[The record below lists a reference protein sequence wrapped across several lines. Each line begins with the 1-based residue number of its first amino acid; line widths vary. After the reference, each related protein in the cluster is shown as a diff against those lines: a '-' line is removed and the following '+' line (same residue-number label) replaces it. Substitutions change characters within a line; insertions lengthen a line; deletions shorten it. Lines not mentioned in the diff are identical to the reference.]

1 MGAADRPAQSFNMQ
15 DEQAWS
21 SEQVAASMRTAW
33 WRELMSRQFNGL
45 HTDFYGDRTCDATLV
60 TQRASDVTLARLRAT
75 RHRVFMR
82 HRTAACDAPG
92 HLKIIV
98 PYEGE
103 AWVEQHDRV
112 AQAKPG
118 KWIIYDMAN
127 EYTVSNPGSVDHLVV
142 VLPRELL
149 QGTELVLDE
158 LVARPIGSH
167 GFGAVAWQTMFS
179 IHAELPYMPPHSRIA
194 AGETVAQLVRL
205 ALLESFGRQSKPSRN
220 LAMQERIRGYVLRN
234 LNDPALSLDSIARA
248 LRCSKR
254 LLHECFQGSDQ
265 TIGAYI
271 QAQRI
276 EACARDLRDPAL
288 RNLSITEIALARG
301 FVNTSHF
308 SKSFKDRMDVSP
320 RAWRMAA

>member
-1 MGAADRPAQSFNMQ
+1 MQ
-15 DEQAWS
+15 NEQVWS
-21 SEQVAASMRTAW
+21 TEQVAAPRRTSW
-33 WRELMSRQFNGL
+33 WRDLMCRQFHGL
-45 HTDFYGDRTCDATLV
+45 ETDFYGDRTCDGTLAANTV
-60 TQRASDVTLARLRAT
+60 GDTTLARLRAT
-75 RHRVFMR
+75 RHRVFMN
-82 HRTAACDAPG
+82 HRQAAESAQC
-92 HLKIIV
+92 LKIIA

-103 AWVEQHDRV
+103 AWVEQRDRV
-112 AQAKPG
+112 AQVKPG

-127 EYTVSNPGSVDHLVV
+127 EYTVSNPGSVDHLVIM
-142 VLPRELL
+142 LPASFLR
-149 QGTELVLDE
+149 GTELPIDE
-158 LVARPIGSH
+158 IVARPIGSH
-167 GFGAVAWQTMFS
+167 GLGAVAWQVMFS

-308 SKSFKDRMDVSP
+308 SKAFKDRMGVSP